1 MYINSSSSCSSLSQP
16 QIPQMLQLSLAL
28 NLVMQVL
35 LSLKLLVWWK
45 PFEMFVKT
53 MEEVRSGTRF

>member
-1 MYINSSSSCSSLSQP
+1 
-16 QIPQMLQLSLAL
+16 MLQLSLAL